1 MFIYVVKSGDTVSS
15 IAREYN
21 VSPETIVNI
30 NSLTDPDRLVVGES
44 LVIGVPKVTH
54 RVEPGETLFS
64 IARKYR
70 TTVDRLLRNNPQLKG
85 SLVIQ
90 PGEELVIEFEGGGK
104 RCVIVDGYVYP
115 SVDDLTLQRTFPNL
129 SYITP
134 FSYGFTGNG
143 DLVTLGDDRIVEMAR
158 RNGVSP
164 VMLLTT
170 LNTDGMFDN
179 NLSHMLL
186 NDVEMQDYLIS
197 KIIDNMQMKGYRV
210 LDVDFEFVFPE
221 DRVAYAEFIR
231 RLTDALHPYGYEVWV
246 ALAPKTSADQKGLL
260 YEAHDYRLLGEI
272 ADRLLL
278 MTYEWGFTYGPARAV
293 APLDQ
298 VRRVVEYALTEIPAE
313 KLILGIPNYGYDFT
327 LPYIRDV
334 SKANVI
340 SNTEAVN
347 LAAEK
352 KAAIE
357 FDETAMSPF
366 FRYYE
371 NGKHHEVWFEDARSI
386 QAKLDLMDEKNLAGV
401 SFWNLMN
408 YFPQSWAVLLDYC
421 IT

>member
-278 MTYEWGFTYGPARAV
+278 MTYEWGFTYSPKVHMLLYPFCDIEKSADMRAFFDIFLMDIV
-293 APLDQ
+293 KNRLENDLLFFLDM
-298 VRRVVEYALTEIPAE
+298 A
-313 KLILGIPNYGYDFT
+313 F
-327 LPYIRDV
+327 DV
-334 SKANVI
+334 SGDHF
-340 SNTEAVN
+340 
-347 LAAEK
+347 
-352 KAAIE
+352 IE
-357 FDETAMSPF
+357 
-366 FRYYE
+366 
-371 NGKHHEVWFEDARSI
+371 V
-386 QAKLDLMDEKNLAGV
+386 AG
-401 SFWNLMN
+401 MG
-408 YFPQSWAVLLDYC
+408 
-421 IT
+421 